1 MGWSQ
6 GDSVDIEVEKVQL
19 YSVRIAV
26 AQVSHYDTVAW
37 REGDTVRKCER
48 DTVV

>member
-1 MGWSQ
+1 MSQ

-19 YSVRIAV
+19 YSVRI
-26 AQVSHYDTVAW
+26 TVAW